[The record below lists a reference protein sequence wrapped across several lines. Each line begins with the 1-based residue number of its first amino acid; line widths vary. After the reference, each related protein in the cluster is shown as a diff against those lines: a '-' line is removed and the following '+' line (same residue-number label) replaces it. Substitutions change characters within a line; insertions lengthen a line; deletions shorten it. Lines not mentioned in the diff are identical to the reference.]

1 MSFEPTTAMP
11 TLLPAN
17 LPLGD
22 EIIEWN
28 GVYLRNKAD
37 VVVQDVISHWNGEI
51 EVTVRLDK
59 QPYKLPRHQT
69 TR

>member
-1 MSFEPTTAMP
+1 LSFEPTTAMP

-28 GVYLRNKAD
+28 GTLEWWD
-37 VVVQDVISHWNGEI
+37 WGDS
-51 EVTVRLDK
+51 
-59 QPYKLPRHQT
+59 QT
-69 TR
+69 RQAAV